1 MSGNSIHVR
10 AQRLLSCRDII
21 QCVFDLNDFEIRAY
35 RYLTLKGP
43 KSAEEIGKKLGKDR
57 STAYRA
63 LRQLISCRIVY
74 KKTIILD
81 GGGHQHIYF
90 PVEPEKVRDEMEIVL
105 EEWIKKMRKAV
116 RTFPKDMRIS
126 LDEDGV

>member
-1 MSGNSIHVR
+1 M
-10 AQRLLSCRDII
+10 
-21 QCVFDLNDFEIRAY
+21 E
-35 RYLTLKGP
+35 GP
-43 KSAEEIGKKLGKDR
+43 KSAEEIGKELGKDR

-74 KKTIILD
+74 KKTIILN

-90 PVEPEKVRDEMEIVL
+90 SVEPEKVRDEMKIVL

-116 RTFPKDMRIS
+116 QTFPEDMKIS
-126 LDEDGV
+126 LEEDGI